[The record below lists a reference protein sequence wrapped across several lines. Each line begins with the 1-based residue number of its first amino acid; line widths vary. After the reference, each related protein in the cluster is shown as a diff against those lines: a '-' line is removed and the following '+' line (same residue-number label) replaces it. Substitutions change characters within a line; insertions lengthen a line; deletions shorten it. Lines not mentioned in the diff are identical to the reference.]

1 MIYTGRDYQHE
12 AVAST
17 LKHIEAGSKGI
28 LLALATGTGKS
39 VIAGMLATHMET
51 MLFIVDRE
59 ELAFQAK
66 EKLESI
72 TQRRV
77 ALECGTE
84 YKAFKTSP
92 DAKFVVAMSQS
103 LIRRLSAYGPNRF
116 DYIME
121 DECFPAG
128 TMVGGVPIET
138 IKVGDQVESFNHES
152 QAVEYRTVVR
162 ISSRET
168 KQLVRVVLK
177 NGHSFV
183 CTKCHPFFASGEYIQ
198 AIDLNSSHVLFQVNS
213 DVSQGKTIRNF
224 VRGVQYSDS
233 SIGGYTPTAS
243 SVQSEENWSDIL
255 FKGLHDGKCQEA
267 EFRKD
272 GENKQ
277 KVRQKTYVRTQSY
290 ATERE
295 QGEGFTSNEGTP
307 IVSSLWKRNRH
318 DYSSDYNE
326 RGAVGN
332 VSGSCGRVCNSN
344 KDEVSYAEIIRDGSV
359 VSGKQDVYRDRR
371 SKSLPTGKTRA
382 GQEEGRIHS
391 WHRVD
396 YVEVLEQTSDG
407 EFGGLCPGSV
417 VYNLEV
423 EGNHNY
429 FVDGYLVHNC
439 HHSVAATRTAI
450 RNHFTGSRATIGYT
464 ATPKRADGRAAGEV
478 YDTVAF
484 KMDAMEGTELGW
496 LTPFRSRVLACNEM
510 DLRQV
515 KLSCGEFNQAALRL
529 QLEKQAVVERIA
541 RQTVAIADGRQT
553 VIFAQTVEQSK
564 AIDRFLRSIGE
575 RSTHVDGKL
584 PKFARRDR
592 LSRFSNC
599 EHQFVVNCSLIE
611 EGVDVPGIEVVAMA
625 APVRSTPK
633 FIQRC
638 GRGLRP
644 VIDLTGTTPEQ
655 RRQQIAGSRKPWC
668 TVIDFIGQMDE
679 HCSSMCFSG
688 DLLGGEFDDEERKV
702 AIRLASGQETPD
714 MPSIM
719 AEAKEIVR
727 KRRTKMTPL
736 QLKEEARKRYQKAGR
751 ALEQVWAIKTAFCP
765 YAVLHLDKKTADR
778 EVTKDE
784 TYGRSFSASE
794 SYLKACHLTPGDMS
808 KLSSK
813 EIVYLARVLR
823 ARAETHSSY
832 IQSRHIHARG
842 YDASNLTKMEA
853 NSLMNRIVEAGYVR
867 PVEDGPN
874 ELYERSQA
882 SKSEPVTKKQN
893 FTFV

>member
-277 KVRQKTYVRTQSY
+277 KREKVSRAMKGRQLSVRCGNGTGMTIPQTIMKEALLAMFPDLVEEYVIATKMKYPMPRSY
-290 ATERE
+290 AMDLSSVANKMCIEIDGQSHCPLERQE
-295 QGEGFTSNEGTP
+295 QD
-307 IVSSLWKRNRH
+307 KR
-318 DYSSDYNE
+318 
-326 RGAVGN
+326 
-332 VSGSCGRVCNSN
+332 
-344 KDEVSYAEIIRDGSV
+344 KDEFIRG
-359 VSGKQDVYRDRR
+359 
-371 SKSLPTGKTRA
+371 
-382 GQEEGRIHS
+382 
-391 WHRVD
+391 
-396 YVEVLEQTSDG
+396 
-407 EFGGLCPGSV
+407 
-417 VYNLEV
+417 
-423 EGNHNY
+423 
-429 FVDGYLVHNC
+429 
-439 HHSVAATRTAI
+439 
-450 RNHFTGSRATIGYT
+450 IGWT
-464 ATPKRADGRAAGEV
+464 
-478 YDTVAF
+478 
-484 KMDAMEGTELGW
+484 ML
-496 LTPFRSRVLACNEM
+496 
-510 DLRQV
+510 
-515 KLSCGEFNQAALRL
+515 
-529 QLEKQAVVERIA
+529 
-541 RQTVAIADGRQT
+541 
-553 VIFAQTVEQSK
+553 
-564 AIDRFLRSIGE
+564 
-575 RSTHVDGKL
+575 
-584 PKFARRDR
+584 
-592 LSRFSNC
+592 RFSNKRVMENLEDC
-599 EHQFVVNCSLIE
+599 VQ
-611 EGVDVPGIEVVAMA
+611 EVL
-625 APVRSTPK
+625 ST
-633 FIQRC
+633 I
-638 GRGLRP
+638 
-644 VIDLTGTTPEQ
+644 
-655 RRQQIAGSRKPWC
+655 
-668 TVIDFIGQMDE
+668 
-679 HCSSMCFSG
+679 
-688 DLLGGEFDDEERKV
+688 
-702 AIRLASGQETPD
+702 
-714 MPSIM
+714 
-719 AEAKEIVR
+719 
-727 KRRTKMTPL
+727 
-736 QLKEEARKRYQKAGR
+736 
-751 ALEQVWAIKTAFCP
+751 
-765 YAVLHLDKKTADR
+765 
-778 EVTKDE
+778 
-784 TYGRSFSASE
+784 
-794 SYLKACHLTPGDMS
+794 S
-808 KLSSK
+808 KSK
-813 EIVYLARVLR
+813 E
-823 ARAETHSSY
+823 TTTTS
-832 IQSRHIHARG
+832 
-842 YDASNLTKMEA
+842 
-853 NSLMNRIVEAGYVR
+853 
-867 PVEDGPN
+867 
-874 ELYERSQA
+874 
-882 SKSEPVTKKQN
+882 
-893 FTFV
+893 